1 MFYPRNIYY
10 YIMLIHEVWFSVK
23 PLKFA
28 IIQLIRFELNKSI
41 RNVLGAVKFGENACF
56 SKSKHFKDNIIN
68 KKSIK

>member
-41 RNVLGAVKFGENACF
+41 RNVLGAVKFGEMLAF
-56 SKSKHFKDNIIN
+56 QKASILKII
-68 KKSIK
+68 